1 MDDLLKTEKIKS
13 WKETR
18 KEHSKHE
25 IAAPEGKGESN
36 AAISL
41 HGIFIF
47 SRVTNVWSA
56 APYQRHKAPKKFQ
69 NLDFPLPGE
78 KGTQ

>member
-25 IAAPEGKGESN
+25 IAGLEGKGESN

-41 HGIFIF
+41 HIIFIF
-47 SRVTNVWSA
+47 SPVTNVWCA
-56 APYQRHKAPKKFQ
+56 APYQRHKAPNKFQ
-69 NLDFPLPGE
+69 NPDFPLPGE